1 MDLQIKIRNISL
13 LANNFFRDYNL
24 KDDIQR
30 NIQADIQINYDF
42 SKDKHIFG
50 VRFSYEIEIP
60 AEKEGDNPQ
69 FIYYSLHFAEL
80 EVADYQDTPEDK
92 KKIDR
97 FININ
102 VAAMIFPFV
111 REHLATTTMK
121 AGMAPVF
128 IPSINFIKRYKEI
141 NSL

>member
-1 MDLQIKIRNISL
+1 MNLNIKIGSISL
-13 LANNFFRDYNL
+13 LANNFIRSFNMQDDVQYN
-24 KDDIQR
+24 I
-30 NIQADIQINYDF
+30 NADIEINYDLID
-42 SKDKHIFG
+42 SKEMLG
-50 VRFSYEIEIP
+50 VMFTYKMEIP
-60 AEKEGDNPQ
+60 AEKEDDEPQ
-69 FIYYSLHFAEL
+69 FTYTSLHFAEL
-80 EVADYQDTPEDK
+80 EVTDYQDTPEYK

-121 AGMAPVF
+121 AGMAPIF
-128 IPSINFIKRYKEI
+128 IPSINFIERYKEI